1 MKSFRSYLT
10 KLDRLK
16 QSPSNLGTC
25 QPTELEREMDNNSLP
40 LTHQNHPLN
49 SKLSRALF
57 ATTLLIGSHLLAV
70 MPANS
75 NPVPTPAQ
83 PSPIVPTRTILNGSF
98 EQPVIT
104 NWVAP
109 SGTTPGSSTTGSA
122 TSNIAG
128 GNVPESYNSLVPII
142 WRSTESGIN
151 SGGQYDYKNAVEV
164 WRGTPTG
171 NGSQEATSGAGVQ
184 FAELNGSDNAAL
196 YQDVCILP
204 GETVG
209 WSLKHAVRKAGDNPT
224 NIMQVSIT
232 DPLEWTDKTPP
243 ATKLYS
249 SPQLST
255 TYNDHWQAKSGS
267 WVSNISSIQPLRFA
281 FQAIQGSIAG
291 NNSYGNFI
299 DDVQL
304 RLSPLIDF
312 LPTNGGNVNLASTT
326 EGNTTNYYYLSL
338 RINGKMQSGGSV
350 TINLTGLNSTRHF
363 TLGTVLKGSAAVT
376 GLSASKSETG
386 NQITLNI
393 PAGTYD
399 PNSASNYIH
408 IPIDFSD
415 TITQPNDNLT
425 FTLSTP
431 AGGGTSGGD
440 FALSIVSTG
449 CFGTPRTTVNTKLK
463 DDDYVK
469 MVSLPLTLA
478 AK

>member
-25 QPTELEREMDNNSLP
+25 QPTELDREMDNNSLP
-40 LTHQNHPLN
+40 LAHQHHALN
-49 SKLSRALF
+49 SKLSSALF
-57 ATTLLIGSHLLAV
+57 ATTLLISSHLLAA
-70 MPANS
+70 MPASS

-104 NWVAP
+104 NWTG
-109 SGTTPGSSTTGSA
+109 SSSTTGSA
-122 TSNIAG
+122 ASNVAG

-142 WRSTESGIN
+142 WRTTESGTN

-184 FAELNGSDNAAL
+184 YAELNGSDNAAL

-204 GETVG
+204 GETVA
-209 WSLKHAVRKAGDNPT
+209 WSLKHAVRKAGANPT

-232 DPLEWTDKTPP
+232 DPLEWTEKTPP

-249 SPQLST
+249 SPELST

-304 RLSPLIDF
+304 GLSPLIDF
-312 LPTNGGNVNLASTT
+312 LPTNGNNVNLASTV

-338 RINGKMQSGGSV
+338 RINGKMSTSGSV
-350 TINLTGLNSTRHF
+350 KINLTGLNSTRHF
-363 TLGTVLKGSAAVT
+363 TLGTVLKGSAAAT
-376 GLSASKSETG
+376 GLSATKSDTG
-386 NQITLNI
+386 NEITLNI

-408 IPIDFSD
+408 IPINFSD
-415 TITQPNDNLT
+415 TITQGTDNLI

-431 AGGGTSGGD
+431 SGGGTSAGTFD
-440 FALSIVSTG
+440 LSIVSTS
-449 CFGTPRTTVNTKLK
+449 CSGTPRITVKTKLK
-463 DDDYVK
+463 DGDYVK
-469 MVSLPLTLA
+469 MVSLPLLLA